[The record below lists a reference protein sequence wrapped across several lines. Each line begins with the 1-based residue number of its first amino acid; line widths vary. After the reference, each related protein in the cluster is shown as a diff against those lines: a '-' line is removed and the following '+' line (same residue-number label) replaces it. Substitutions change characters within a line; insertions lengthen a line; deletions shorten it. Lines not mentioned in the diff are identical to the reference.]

1 MNKPN
6 ITILGVGCLLLTDE
20 GFGCHVI
27 KKMHDEYRFSDNVSV
42 LDGGVLGMNL
52 LGLISEAEYL
62 IVIDI
67 IRNNKE
73 PGTMYRIDD
82 EDIPD
87 RIRAKN
93 SLHQVDFLETMTLCR
108 HGLDKVPKAVIFG
121 VEPEDME
128 TYSVELTPTVQ
139 NRMDEIIEKV
149 LEELVSLGGSYSKK
163 E

>member
-20 GFGCHVI
+20 GFGYHVI
-27 KKMHDEYRFSDNVSV
+27 KKMEKEYTFSDNITI
-42 LDGGVLGMNL
+42 LDGGVLGINL
-52 LGLISEAEYL
+52 LGLISEADYL

-82 EDIPD
+82 EDIPN

-93 SLHQVDFLETMTLCR
+93 SLHQIDFLETMTLCR
-108 HGLDKVPKAVIFG
+108 HGLDKAPKTVIFG
-121 VEPEDME
+121 VEPEDMK
-128 TYSVELTPTVQ
+128 TCSVELTPTIQ
-139 NRMDEIIEKV
+139 NRIDDIIENV
-149 LEELVSLGGSYSKK
+149 LKELVKLGGTYSKK